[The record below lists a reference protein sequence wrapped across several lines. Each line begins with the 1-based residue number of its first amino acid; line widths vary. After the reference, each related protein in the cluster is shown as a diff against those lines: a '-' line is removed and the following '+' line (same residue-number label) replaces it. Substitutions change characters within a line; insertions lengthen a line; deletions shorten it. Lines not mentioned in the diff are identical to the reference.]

1 MLSILRKELLSYFY
15 SPLAWVVMSLFLV
28 VQGYSFFLLIK
39 LVSHPQGPH
48 GAVMKLFF
56 GGTVLFWLSVIF
68 VASVITMRL
77 VAEERRSNTIE
88 SLMTAPV
95 TEARV
100 VLGKYLAAVVF
111 YALLWLPTLL
121 YGVVLWMLSGRLDQV
136 VQVHLRRARSAA
148 ALLAHPV
155 GAPVTA
161 DQRLNGEHQQH
172 RRCGR
177 ARGRDRRHGGRPP
190 PPGPPDPFVPQ
201 PAPDLAPNGP
211 VQVRRHRLTRVE
223 LGQGGDR
230 RLRSLDDLRAVRI
243 PHPIISSCPGPLSRI
258 SRSCRRPRKMVIFA
272 AAVVQSI
279 ASPTSAAV

>member
-77 VAEERRSNTIE
+77 VAEERRSGTIE

-121 YGVVLWMLSGRLDQV
+121 YVVVLWMLSGRLD
-136 VQVHLRRARSAA
+136 
-148 ALLAHPV
+148 
-155 GAPVTA
+155 
-161 DQRLNGEHQQH
+161 
-172 RRCGR
+172 
-177 ARGRDRRHGGRPP
+177 
-190 PPGPPDPFVPQ
+190 PGPVLAGYAGTLMIGATFIALGMLGSVLVKHQIIAAVLSFTLLLGLLMVGPLELFVDQ
-201 PAPDLAPNGP
+201 P
-211 VQVRRHRLTRVE
+211 T
-223 LGQGGDR
+223 
-230 RLRSLDDLRAVRI
+230 LRA
-243 PHPIISSCPGPLSRI
+243 IIDHVNLFDQMEDFGRGIVDTRHLVFHASLIVFCLTACVKALEG
-258 SRSCRRPRKMVIFA
+258 RKWR
-272 AAVVQSI
+272 
-279 ASPTSAAV
+279 